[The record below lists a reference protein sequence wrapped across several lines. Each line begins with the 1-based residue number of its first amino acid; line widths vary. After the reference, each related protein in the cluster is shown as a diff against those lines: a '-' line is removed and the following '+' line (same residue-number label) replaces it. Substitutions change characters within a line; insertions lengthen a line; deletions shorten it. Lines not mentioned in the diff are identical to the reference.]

1 MLRNFAFF
9 LLREVHTVL
18 LNEVLSL
25 NAQDLPIEVFNPAIS
40 CFLNEVLSLN
50 AQEYWSKPFWRQ
62 ACFLNEVLSLNAQEY
77 LAEEMADVIIC
88 LPQ

>member
-1 MLRNFAFF
+1 MLRNGDSA
-9 LLREVHTVL
+9 LR
-18 LNEVLSL
+18 LSHL
-25 NAQDLPIEVFNPAIS
+25 RS
-40 CFLNEVLSLN
+40 FLNEVLSLN

-62 ACFLNEVLSLNAQEY
+62 ACSLNEVLSLNAQEY